1 MGSIELPK
9 MESVDRIL
17 KSQVEGK
24 NPALH
29 NACYSVIGREGK
41 SDCLD

>member
-17 KSQVEGK
+17 KGQVEGE

-29 NACYSVIGREGK
+29 NACYSVIGREGQ
-41 SDCLD
+41 SNCLE